1 MKVLITGAAGR
12 VGSAIC
18 EALRAAGDAVV
29 GLDRQ
34 PSAWTDVQADIG
46 DEPAVRRALD
56 GADAVVHVAAL
67 HAPHVGQAS
76 EAAFERINVQGSLQL
91 ARWAVQ
97 AGVRRFVFT
106 STTALYGHASTP
118 ADRAGWVDEDTLPQ
132 PRTVYHRSKLA
143 AEAALAALAHE
154 QGLALTVLRMSRCFP
169 EAADAMA
176 VYRLHRGVDARDVAQ
191 AHGLALQQTTPSVRT
206 FVISGATP
214 FRPEDAERLKHDA
227 AALLAERAPDL
238 AAAFAAR
245 GWALPTSID
254 RVYAPQRAQQ
264 ALGWQPQFGFESVL
278 AQWDEGSPEVLPPA
292 TFNLPR
298 GA

>member
-76 EAAFERINVQGSLQL
+76 EAAFERINVQGSVQL

-143 AEAALAALAHE
+143 AEAALAALADE

-169 EAADAMA
+169 EAADAMV

-191 AHGLALQQTTPSVRT
+191 AHVLALRQATPSVRT

-245 GWALPTSID
+245 GWALPASID
-254 RVYAPQRAQQ
+254 RVYTPQRAQQ
-264 ALGWQPQFGFESVL
+264 TLGWQPQFGFESVMR
-278 AQWDEGSPEVLPPA
+278 QCDEGSPEVLPPA
-292 TFNLPR
+292 AFNSPH